1 MDLDFPHHGLPTHH
15 LSSLGGG
22 LVSDDD
28 DDEVLLFHRRGGGGG
43 RGGGGEE
50 GGGHEGL
57 GFGRSETAVYYGE
70 GTDALHAVR
79 EHNFAVH
86 LRHSPVYFAF
96 NVLMVVLTAFLVA
109 YVVFSQDHTP
119 RDSLFFVLEVV
130 VTIAVVI
137 DLAVE
142 VSYFGAQD
150 YFSIR
155 AAARANGGGGGSGG
169 GGNVDGDGGRGS
181 GAEVAGESFG
191 TGSVVRCMSHWF
203 QLAVTIL
210 CVLALVV
217 YAAVPDIPA
226 TAARY
231 RRIHAHGKDG
241 WRVVKKTDLR
251 AESKLSAADQDNLVS
266 LFLLLLR
273 YLVYVIFLVT
283 SSSRS
288 MHVQGCFD
296 EKVEWEVAEAS
307 DRESGWWD

>member
-1 MDLDFPHHGLPTHH
+1 MDLDFPHHGMPTHH

-22 LVSDDD
+22 LISDEDND
-28 DDEVLLFHRRGGGGG
+28 LLLFHGGGSDGDGG
-43 RGGGGEE
+43 R
-50 GGGHEGL
+50 
-57 GFGRSETAVYYGE
+57 GRSETAVYYGGGAE
-70 GTDALHAVR
+70 ALHTVR
-79 EHNFAVH
+79 DHNFAVH

-119 RDSLFFVLEVV
+119 RDSLFFVLEVI
-130 VTIAVVI
+130 VTVAVVI

-142 VSYFGAQD
+142 VSYFGATD

-155 AAARANGGGGGSGG
+155 NATRLENNGEGACGGDSDGASGGSERHPGPTMA
-169 GGNVDGDGGRGS
+169 S
-181 GAEVAGESFG
+181 MKGASFG
-191 TGSVVRCMSHWF
+191 AGSIVRCMSHWF

-210 CVLALVV
+210 CVLALVI

-231 RRIHAHGKDG
+231 RRRHEHSKDG
-241 WRVVKKTDLR
+241 WRVVEGVGSREAST
-251 AESKLSAADQDNLVS
+251 LSVADQDNLVS

-296 EKVEWEVAEAS
+296 EKVEWDVADAS